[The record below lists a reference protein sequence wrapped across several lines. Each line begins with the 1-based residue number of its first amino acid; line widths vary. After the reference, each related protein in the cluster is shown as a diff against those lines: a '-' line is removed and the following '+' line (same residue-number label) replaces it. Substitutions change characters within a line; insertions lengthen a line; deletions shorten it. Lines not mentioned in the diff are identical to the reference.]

1 MIKKFL
7 NGGELSNKQFYGIP
21 YELDFDLLY
30 FNDQNKDSSLL
41 KQLLLLEVP
50 TNDTHTSDKDR
61 RTIDQREGRSV
72 LSSNSLNRRDSKG
85 KSITLSATDP
95 SLSIALGDN
104 DELLKLFLE
113 YVGHQFGLPEDNDP
127 DYFKKFYNNK
137 ESKSLYPSFQQF
149 LTIKLKLNLNQ
160 TLTITPKKA
169 IEAFIHN
176 EKMTLKGKASYYHN
190 LKEVL
195 PKTILLGKALPP
207 DQTSIINTKYLVIN
221 NKSLKDKRGLVELA
235 KALTSPEIQNYRA
248 DTFGSIPTFDMKQK
262 NSDPVIRTYCQTHKE
277 LCEMIEHLI
286 PFHLQK
292 MITQDKYSSSVMEA
306 RFVLPNAIRI
316 FLQKNTEA
324 PIMDAYSSIMEVKG
338 LGVDGIHFIQLAII
352 IIVIIA
358 ILFLLFIMTMVYKNR
373 MHPYLKAISPGLCIL
388 IILGLILNL
397 IDPIYGSLLRSIIL
411 CKIEFV
417 HKIISHTLTIF
428 PMYTIVY
435 RIHYIFTNTS
445 KVNISKKFNDHF
457 LIRLTIISLFV
468 IFIVSIVIAYEITFT
483 LVTLGNLQDFR
494 SIYCFNTIY
503 FIYYPIVALF
513 YIFMFV
519 SMLKKILKINK
530 IIKKCREIR
539 FIYIMVLLLFSSVL
553 FNIII
558 LLLPR
563 EEYYLIFFI
572 IYCLY
577 ICCCLYCA
585 NLLVG
590 SRLLYIIHH
599 PMTPNNVS
607 QDDLTINEYFLN
619 IADFIPLKK
628 EMKKQGTYLDRDNL
642 LFPSLTS
649 TTNNSSL
656 NKSEGD
662 RSNSIGKAHKNSK
675 SSRKSNP
682 SHSSRHENDIKMNE
696 YPSSHEDIV
705 MVQDAGVKNHDS
717 IDNDSIANNPN
728 NYFFNKTLERLNS
741 LD

>member
-1 MIKKFL
+1 MKSLIKILYTILFTIIIILTTNSLAETIQNHNQNNNIINILIDRPDNEDSQYLEKYNRAINDFFSKKNSTHPEEKNFELKFSYCDIEKNFERPSFVVTRFFWEKLRISDESYLKYINCIIKELRNSNYDMMILDERFFFSEISFIENVIIKGAFTFHDLYKFFLNLNTQAVHTNNKDFSHHDKKFL

-513 YIFMFV
+513 YIFM
-519 SMLKKILKINK
+519 
-530 IIKKCREIR
+530 
-539 FIYIMVLLLFSSVL
+539 VL
-553 FNIII
+553 FNYYYF
-558 LLLPR
+558 LLLNN
-563 EEYYLIFFI
+563 FI
-572 IYCLY
+572 
-577 ICCCLYCA
+577 
-585 NLLVG
+585 
-590 SRLLYIIHH
+590 
-599 PMTPNNVS
+599 
-607 QDDLTINEYFLN
+607 
-619 IADFIPLKK
+619 KK
-628 EMKKQGTYLDRDNL
+628 KKKKKK
-642 LFPSLTS
+642 
-649 TTNNSSL
+649 
-656 NKSEGD
+656 NK
-662 RSNSIGKAHKNSK
+662 
-675 SSRKSNP
+675 
-682 SHSSRHENDIKMNE
+682 
-696 YPSSHEDIV
+696 
-705 MVQDAGVKNHDS
+705 
-717 IDNDSIANNPN
+717 
-728 NYFFNKTLERLNS
+728 
-741 LD
+741 